1 MKLAKVQKFGI
12 SNRDM
17 VESPRGR
24 WLYIGDVEKLLEW
37 CESDDRL
44 TLRRVKASI
53 RMIKAGIE

>member
-1 MKLAKVQKFGI
+1 MKMAKVQKFGV
-12 SNRDM
+12 SNREM
-17 VESPRGR
+17 VESSRGR
-24 WLYIGDVEKLLEW
+24 WLHIGDVKKLLEW